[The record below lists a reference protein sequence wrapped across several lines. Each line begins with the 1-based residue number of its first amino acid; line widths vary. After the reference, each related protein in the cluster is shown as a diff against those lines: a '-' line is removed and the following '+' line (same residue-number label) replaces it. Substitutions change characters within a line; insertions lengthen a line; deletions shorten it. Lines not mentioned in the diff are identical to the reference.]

1 MSQEDEHWGYVDYV
15 GKTVLDL
22 GADKG
27 STIMYFLRNGA
38 KRVIAVEGNP
48 ELFAELEKMF
58 VGNPH
63 VIYYPIRISCGEDI
77 EKLLQGY
84 KPDIVKV
91 DIEGAEEHLLENV
104 HISLALTWMI
114 EVHNHVVYRKLRDK
128 FRFLGYQVDTEY
140 EYVTGQYP
148 RTTFPKVIVC
158 RKTCPLT

>member
-1 MSQEDEHWGYVDYV
+1 MLQEDEHWGYVDYV

-27 STIMYFLRNGA
+27 STTVYFLNNGA

-48 ELFAELEKMF
+48 ELYQELERIF
-58 VGNPH
+58 VGNPN

-77 EKLLQGY
+77 DKLLQGY

-91 DIEGAEEHLLENV
+91 DIEGAEEYILNNV
-104 HISLALTWMI
+104 HVWDCPEWLI
-114 EVHNHVVYRKLRDK
+114 EVHNHVIYRKLRDA
-128 FRFLGYQVDTEY
+128 FRRLGYQVDTEY
-140 EYVTGQYP
+140 EYITGQYP

-158 RKTCPLT
+158 RNQSVR